1 MTDTSFAIVLPSGR
15 ENRKMHLLE
24 KQEILNCRENDES
37 IFLNKKKKCGE
48 CRRKDCAASRNRR
61 KKKGKKLDEIHREFS
76 SQSQGDMII

>member
-1 MTDTSFAIVLPSGR
+1 MEKI
-15 ENRKMHLLE
+15 ENIYSLIKRK
-24 KQEILNCRENDES
+24 Q
-37 IFLNKKKKCGE
+37 CGE